1 MEKWENICKLDNKS
15 FICPKCKYELPL
27 FKWKVKI
34 NYEDEKNY
42 ETNMLVELNKI
53 KNKYKE
59 NLDNNIYDN
68 YKDKYNILRNEYY
81 MYIENESNLLKNIF
95 NKSIGIISLINNDN
109 IKKYDKDFNNF
120 NEIYNNTFTNLKI
133 IENCI
138 SNKINDNQK
147 LNENNINKINISNN
161 LPINSK
167 SSRNLGVGIK
177 SFDMPSCCQQKNI
190 DYEKSIFN
198 NDIIKTNMGCNDIY
212 NIQTRVGIPNII
224 DTNNS
229 PF

>member
-1 MEKWENICKLDNKS
+1 
-15 FICPKCKYELPL
+15 
-27 FKWKVKI
+27 
-34 NYEDEKNY
+34 
-42 ETNMLVELNKI
+42 MLVELNKI

-120 NEIYNNTFTNLKI
+120 NEIYNNIFTNLKI
-133 IENCI
+133 LENCI

-177 SFDMPSCCQQKNI
+177 SFDMPNYYQQKNI

-198 NDIIKTNMGCNDIY
+198 NNIIKTNM
-212 NIQTRVGIPNII
+212 
-224 DTNNS
+224 
-229 PF
+229 